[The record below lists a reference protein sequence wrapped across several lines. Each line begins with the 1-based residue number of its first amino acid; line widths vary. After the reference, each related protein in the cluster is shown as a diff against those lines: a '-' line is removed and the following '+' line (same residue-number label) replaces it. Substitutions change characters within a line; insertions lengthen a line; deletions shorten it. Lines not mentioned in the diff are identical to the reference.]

1 MFLELCEQRGV
12 ADDEPGFQQRGLNR
26 DVVGRLV
33 LALAQ
38 CAHARSDLQANIP
51 AVADKA
57 FNPRFQTSVMLG

>member
-1 MFLELCEQRGV
+1 MTAIRFLSEK
-12 ADDEPGFQQRGLNR
+12 
-26 DVVGRLV
+26 DVVSRLV

-38 CAHARSDLQANIP
+38 CAHARADLKANIP